1 MKTQVKNQLCDDL
14 NLTSITVSQQ
24 IIIIQHAITSAMFNL
39 REYVR
44 AAFIPNSNPIPI
56 WIFFSWL
63 LLLKNPFYV

>member
-56 WIFFSWL
+56 
-63 LLLKNPFYV
+63 

>member
-1 MKTQVKNQLCDDL
+1 MKTQVKYQICDDL

-24 IIIIQHAITSAMFNL
+24 ITSAMFNL

-56 WIFFSWL
+56 WIFFLINIVQKSFL
-63 LLLKNPFYV
+63 C